1 VETSTSVLTPLTDTV
16 DQTLSQVDSVVVQVG
31 EALDPVVPV
40 VPVVPEPPP
49 LP

>member
-1 VETSTSVLTPLTDTV
+1 METSTSVLTPLTDTV

-40 VPVVPEPPP
+40 VPEPPP

>member
-16 DQTLSQVDSVVVQVG
+16 DQTLSQADSVVAQVS
-31 EALDPVVPV
+31 EALDPV